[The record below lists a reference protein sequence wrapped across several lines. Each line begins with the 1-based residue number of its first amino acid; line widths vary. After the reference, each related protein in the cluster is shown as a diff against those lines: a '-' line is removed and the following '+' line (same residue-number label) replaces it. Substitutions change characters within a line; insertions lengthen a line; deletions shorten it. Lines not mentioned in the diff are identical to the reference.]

1 MDLKVNLLEEVAISH
16 GPSHGKVAKIGNTWP
31 YIDKCLIETCRGG

>member
-1 MDLKVNLLEEVAISH
+1 MDLKVKLLEE
-16 GPSHGKVAKIGNTWP
+16 VAKIGNTWL